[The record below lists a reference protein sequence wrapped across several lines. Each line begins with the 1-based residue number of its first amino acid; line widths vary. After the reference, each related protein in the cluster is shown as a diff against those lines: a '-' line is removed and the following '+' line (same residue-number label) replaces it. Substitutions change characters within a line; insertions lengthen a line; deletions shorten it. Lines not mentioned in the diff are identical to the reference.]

1 MAAFAAFP
9 GVDGRRAGPAP
20 PPKPKPAVA
29 FDGLRLHLSSK
40 NSTGYL
46 GVTPVSG
53 SERFQAQLRENGK
66 RVYFG
71 TYDTAVEAAA
81 AYARQ
86 VRSLE
91 MPKPAETVAQR
102 LGVVS
107 AAGSTR
113 PPEESAVLEEFDGVR
128 LYLSSNSSTGYRGV
142 RLEGTRFRAT
152 YNAEQNRV
160 HLGQFG
166 TAVEGAV
173 AYARH
178 MQSLGEAPPL
188 PPLPPPLRVLPEVTQ
203 VELQLH
209 LSATNPTGYKGVY
222 VKRGTGRFE
231 AKVCSHGQLHHIGNF
246 DTALQAAE
254 AYARH
259 VQSLESA

>member
-1 MAAFAAFP
+1 MSALAMRWERIGTALP
-9 GVDGRRAGPAP
+9 PRKRMMRRQGR
-20 PPKPKPAVA
+20 
-29 FDGLRLHLSSK
+29 H
-40 NSTGYL
+40 
-46 GVTPVSG
+46 
-53 SERFQAQLRENGK
+53 
-66 RVYFG
+66 
-71 TYDTAVEAAA
+71 
-81 AYARQ
+81 
-86 VRSLE
+86 
-91 MPKPAETVAQR
+91 
-102 LGVVS
+102 
-107 AAGSTR
+107 
-113 PPEESAVLEEFDGVR
+113 
-128 LYLSSNSSTGYRGV
+128 
-142 RLEGTRFRAT
+142 
-152 YNAEQNRV
+152 RV

>member
-1 MAAFAAFP
+1 MMRRQ
-9 GVDGRRAGPAP
+9 GRHTLEYKMQVVQYALSLPEGNRI
-20 PPKPKPAVA
+20 KP
-29 FDGLRLHLSSK
+29 
-40 NSTGYL
+40 TW
-46 GVTPVSG
+46 
-53 SERFQAQLRENGK
+53 
-66 RVYFG
+66 
-71 TYDTAVEAAA
+71 
-81 AYARQ
+81 
-86 VRSLE
+86 
-91 MPKPAETVAQR
+91 
-102 LGVVS
+102 
-107 AAGSTR
+107 
-113 PPEESAVLEEFDGVR
+113 
-128 LYLSSNSSTGYRGV
+128 
-142 RLEGTRFRAT
+142 
-152 YNAEQNRV
+152 V